1 MRRNLLFALA
11 LVAACAPGGERP
23 AAIAYGEANCDF
35 CHMTLERERHAAQI
49 VPATGTVKVFDEA
62 GCLMRYVAMA
72 EGRIGERHES
82 AGGILFFAAPMSDKA
97 RSTQV
102 VHKGLQAIAGGGKL
116 RIEYDPADQSGAAW
130 GCLAHDC
137 RPALS
142 IQPHDKGEGPG
153 TKKQP

>member
-23 AAIAYGEANCDF
+23 AAIAYGEVNCDF

-72 EGRIGERHES
+72 EGRIGERDRLWVHDEAS
-82 AGGILFFAAPMSDKA
+82 LEWIDARQAVFVVPAGPVPGMMYGVLAYRDRIRADEARAGARVTDFA
-97 RSTQV
+97 TY
-102 VHKGLQAIAGGGKL
+102 L
-116 RIEYDPADQSGAAW
+116 RE
-130 GCLAHDC
+130 L
-137 RPALS
+137 R
-142 IQPHDKGEGPG
+142 
-153 TKKQP
+153 T

>member
-1 MRRNLLFALA
+1 MSRLFA
-11 LVAACAPGGERP
+11 AAFLLP
-23 AAIAYGEANCDF
+23 AAGALTGSGASDPPAGATAVAVCTPEHVF
-35 CHMTLERERHAAQI
+35 AAKDRAH
-49 VPATGTVKVFDEA
+49 VR
-62 GCLMRYVAMA
+62 C
-72 EGRIGERHES
+72 HES

-116 RIEYDPADQSGAAW
+116 RIEYDPADQSGVAW

-153 TKKQP
+153 KKQQP